1 LTGGEDVQ
9 RRQRGGGREVVGS
22 SVQACQQEVTGGVE
36 SGGIE
41 AGGIHCR
48 GAERE
53 VETGALASSHVDV
66 PYGLGSGGACHE
78 SMVAFNLTKD
88 LA

>member
-22 SVQACQQEVTGGVE
+22 SVQPSQQEISGGVE
-36 SGGIE
+36 
-41 AGGIHCR
+41 AVGIHCR

-53 VETGALASSHVDV
+53 VETGALASSHLDV
-66 PYGLGSGGACHE
+66 PYGLGSGSVRHG
-78 SMVAFNLTKD
+78 SMLAFNLTKD